1 LSIYQIIV
9 HANYQPFMINYCSL
23 TKFGWYIL
31 CFAGLN
37 IPEIYAQEIIR
48 PNVTNAAFL
57 KENST
62 VLLDISGSNRVNAF
76 AMAKEKGWK
85 TSGADR
91 DGNIFRLQ
99 RTDDRGLPVYYTT
112 TNNVIAAGTTRTTKV
127 YTGGGLGLSLN
138 GSSISAGKVALW
150 DSDGVLASHVEFA
163 GGRIEVRDK
172 TSTTAL
178 HSTHVA
184 GTMMA
189 AGVNS
194 IARGMAFAL
203 PSLYVFNFDNDTPEM
218 SANAAALLISNHSYG
233 TAAGWSQN
241 TSVTPERWEFL
252 GAPGENED
260 YKFGYYDTESSEWD
274 KICYNA
280 PYYLPVKSAGNSRT
294 VNGPAVGQPF
304 YRYNASRV
312 MASAGPR
319 PEGISSN
326 DGYDNIS
333 TYGTAKNILTIG
345 AINPLASG
353 PYTAANIRLTAF
365 SSWGPTDDGR
375 IKPDLVADG
384 VRVISTSNAGSNSY
398 SALSGTSMSTP
409 NVSGSLILLQ
419 ELYSQKNGNNFM
431 RAATLKAL
439 AIGTATEAGTADG
452 PDYSYGW
459 GLLNMEAAA
468 QSILDNGTKAK
479 IAEHILSQGDQQFLE
494 VTAAGAA
501 PLKGTICWT
510 DPEAVAISSVN
521 GLNNRTPRLINDL
534 DLRAVQNQET
544 YNPWIL
550 DPANPATAAIR
561 GDNSRDNIEQVLISN
576 PVAGAVYRFRVSH
589 KGVLKRGP
597 QAYSIVITGING
609 DAKFAST
616 GISNNE
622 LNMIL
627 YPVPAK
633 NEINVSFNIP
643 ETTAVQ
649 VQLINLS
656 GQVLYQDDQPGF
668 TGIYQNQINTSSYAA
683 GIYFIVLKA
692 GTKSYTKKFICTK

>member
-1 LSIYQIIV
+1 MMS
-9 HANYQPFMINYCSL
+9 HCSL

-31 CFAGLN
+31 CFASLN
-37 IPEIYAQEIIR
+37 SSWLYAQEIIR
-48 PNVTNAAFL
+48 PNVTNSAFL
-57 KENST
+57 KQNSVT
-62 VLLDISGSNRVNAF
+62 LLDISGINMANAF
-76 AMAKEKGWK
+76 ALAKAKGWE
-85 TSGADR
+85 TARADR
-91 DGNIFRLQ
+91 DGNVLRLQ
-99 RTDDRGLPVYYTT
+99 RTDDLGLPIYYTT
-112 TNNVIAAGTTRTTKV
+112 TNNIIAAGTTRTTKV
-127 YTGGGLGLSLN
+127 YSGGGLGLALN
-138 GSSISAGKVALW
+138 GSGIAAGKVALW
-150 DSDGVLASHVEFA
+150 DSDAVLASHAEFA

-172 TSTTAL
+172 TTSTAV

-189 AGVNS
+189 SGINA

-203 PSLYVFNFDNDTPEM
+203 PKLYVFNFDNDTPEM
-218 SANAAALLISNHSYG
+218 SANAATLLISNHSYG

-280 PYYLPVKSAGNSRT
+280 PYYLPVKSAGNSRI
-294 VNGPAVGQPF
+294 VNGPAVGEVF
-304 YRYNASRV
+304 YRFNASRV
-312 MASAGPR
+312 MANAGPR
-319 PEGISSN
+319 PAGISSN

-333 TYGTAKNILTIG
+333 TYGNAKNILTVG
-345 AINPLASG
+345 AINPLGSG

-384 VRVISTSNAGSNSY
+384 VRVLSTSNAGNNSY
-398 SALSGTSMSTP
+398 TTLSGTSMSTP

-419 ELYSQKNGNNFM
+419 ELYSQKNANSFM

-439 AIGTATEAGTADG
+439 AIGTATDAGTADG

-468 QSILDNGTKAK
+468 QAILDNGTKAK
-479 IAEHILSQGDQQFLE
+479 IAENILSQGDQQFFE
-494 VTAAGAA
+494 VTAAGTA

-521 GLNNRTPRLINDL
+521 GLNNKTPRLINDL
-534 DLRAVQNQET
+534 DLRAVQNQES
-544 YNPWIL
+544 YNPWVL
-550 DPANPATAAIR
+550 DPANPSAAAGK
-561 GDNSRDNIEQVLISN
+561 GDNTRDNVEQVLISN
-576 PVAGAVYRFRVSH
+576 PVAGAVYRFKVSH
-589 KGVLKRGP
+589 KAVLKRGP

-609 DAKFAST
+609 NANFST
-616 GISNNE
+616 AGIRNDE
-622 LNMIL
+622 LNLIV

-633 NEINVSFNIP
+633 NEINISFNITEP
-643 ETTAVQ
+643 SAVQ
-649 VQLINLS
+649 VKLINLL
-656 GQVLYQDDQPGF
+656 GQVLYQDDKAGF
-668 TGIYQNQINTSSYAA
+668 TGIYQNQVNISSYAA
-683 GIYFIVLKA
+683 GIYFIVLRA

>member
-1 LSIYQIIV
+1 
-9 HANYQPFMINYCSL
+9 MINYCSL

-37 IPEIYAQEIIR
+37 IPLLQAQEVIR

-57 KENST
+57 KKNGAI
-62 VLLDISGSNRVNAF
+62 LLDIASANRDNAF
-76 AMAKEKGWK
+76 ALAREKGWQ
-85 TSGADR
+85 TSGTDR
-91 DGNIFRLQ
+91 DGNVFRLQ

-127 YTGGGLGLSLN
+127 YTGGGLGLSLD
-138 GSSISAGKVALW
+138 GSSIPAGRVALW
-150 DSDGVLASHVEFA
+150 DSDAVLASHIEFA
-163 GGRIEVRDK
+163 GGRIEIRDK
-172 TSTTAL
+172 TTSTAV

-189 AGVNS
+189 AGINS

-203 PSLYVFNFDNDTPEM
+203 PKLYVFNFDNDTPEM
-218 SANAAALLISNHSYG
+218 SANAATLLISNHSYG
-233 TAAGWSQN
+233 TAAGWSLN

-260 YKFGYYDTESSEWD
+260 YKFGYYDTEAAEWD

-294 VNGPAVGQPF
+294 VNGPAVGETY
-304 YRYNASRV
+304 YRLNASRV
-312 MASAGPR
+312 MSNAGPR
-319 PEGISSN
+319 PAGISSN

-345 AINPLASG
+345 AINPLATG

-384 VRVISTSNAGSNSY
+384 VRVTSTSNAGNSSY
-398 SALSGTSMSTP
+398 TALSGTSMSTP

-419 ELYSQKNGNNFM
+419 ELYSQKNGGNYM

-439 AIGTATEAGTADG
+439 AIGTAADAGTDG

-468 QSILDNGTKAK
+468 QAILDNGTKSK
-479 IAEHILSQGDQQFLE
+479 IAENILSQGDQQFLE
-494 VTAAGAA
+494 VTAAGTG
-501 PLKGTICWT
+501 PLRGTICWT
-510 DPEAVAISSVN
+510 DPEAVAISSLN
-521 GLNNRTPRLINDL
+521 GLNNKTTRLINDL
-534 DLRAVQNQET
+534 DLRAVQTAET
-544 YNPWIL
+544 YNPWVL
-550 DPANPATAAIR
+550 DPENPAAAATK
-561 GDNSRDNIEQVLISN
+561 GDNIRDNVEQVLISN

-597 QAYSIVITGING
+597 QAYSVIL
-609 DAKFAST
+609 T
-616 GISNNE
+616 GISGNADFTVAGIRNDQ
-622 LNMIL
+622 LNMVI

-643 ETTAVQ
+643 GTTTIQ
-649 VQLINLS
+649 VKLVNLN
-656 GQVLYQDDQPGF
+656 GQVLYEDNRAAF
-668 TGIYQNQINTSSYAA
+668 TGIYQHQINTSDCVA

-692 GTKSYTKKFICTK
+692 GSKSYTKKFICTK

>member
-1 LSIYQIIV
+1 MMN
-9 HANYQPFMINYCSL
+9 HCSL
-23 TKFGWYIL
+23 TNFGWCIL

-37 IPEIYAQEIIR
+37 LPSLYAQEIIR
-48 PNVTNAAFL
+48 PNVTNYAFL

-62 VLLDISGSNRVNAF
+62 TLLDINNINKANAF
-76 AMAKEKGWK
+76 VMAKEKGWR
-85 TSGADR
+85 TAGTDR
-91 DGNIFRLQ
+91 EGNVFRLQ
-99 RTDDRGLPVYYTT
+99 RTDELGLPIYYIT

-150 DSDGVLASHVEFA
+150 DSDGVLASHIEFA
-163 GGRIEVRDK
+163 GGRTEVRDK
-172 TSTTAL
+172 TTSTAV

-189 AGVNS
+189 AGINS

-203 PSLYVFNFDNDTPEM
+203 PKLYIFNFDNDTPEM
-218 SANAAALLISNHSYG
+218 SANAATLLISNHSYG

-260 YKFGYYDTESSEWD
+260 YKFGYYDTESAEWD

-294 VNGPAVGQPF
+294 LNGPAVGQPF

-312 MASAGPR
+312 MTSAGLR

-345 AINPLASG
+345 AVNPLASG

-384 VRVISTSNAGSNSY
+384 VRVTSTSNAGNNSY
-398 SALSGTSMSTP
+398 TALSGTSMSTP

-419 ELYSQKNGNNFM
+419 ELYSQKNNNNFM
-431 RAATLKAL
+431 RSATVKAL
-439 AIGTATEAGTADG
+439 AIGTATDAGTTEG

-468 QSILDNGTKAK
+468 QSILDNHTKAK
-479 IAEHILSQGDQQFLE
+479 IAENVLSQGDQQFFE
-494 VTAAGAA
+494 VTAAGNS

-510 DPEAVAISSVN
+510 DPEAVPVSSIN
-521 GLNNRTPRLINDL
+521 GLNNTTPRLINDL

-544 YNPWIL
+544 FNPWVL
-550 DPANPATAAIR
+550 EPANPAAAAIK
-561 GDNSRDNIEQVLISN
+561 GDNTRDNIEQVLISN
-576 PVAGAVYRFRVSH
+576 PVAGAIYRFKVSH
-589 KGVLKRGP
+589 KGILKRGP
-597 QAYSIVITGING
+597 QPYSIVITGING
-609 DAKFAST
+609 DAEYSSI
-616 GISNNE
+616 GIRNNE
-622 LNMIL
+622 LNLVI

-633 NEINVSFNIP
+633 NELNIGFNIP
-643 ETTAVQ
+643 VITTVQ
-649 VQLINLS
+649 VRLINLS
-656 GQVLYQDDQPGF
+656 GQVLYQDDKPGF
-668 TGIYQNQINTSSYAA
+668 TGIYQHQIDTSSYPA
-683 GIYFIVLKA
+683 GVYFIVLKA

>member
-1 LSIYQIIV
+1 MMN
-9 HANYQPFMINYCSL
+9 HCSL
-23 TKFGWYIL
+23 SKFGWCIL
-31 CFAGLN
+31 CFAALH
-37 IPEIYAQEIIR
+37 IPLLDAQEIIR
-48 PNVTNAAFL
+48 PNVTNSAFL
-57 KENST
+57 RENST
-62 VLLDISGSNRVNAF
+62 ALLDISRINKANAL

-91 DGNIFRLQ
+91 DGNVFRLQ
-99 RTDDRGLPVYYTT
+99 RTDDLGLPIYYIT
-112 TNNVIAAGTTRTTKV
+112 TNNVIAAGTTRTNKV
-127 YTGGGLGLSLN
+127 YTGGGLGLSLS

-172 TSTTAL
+172 TTTTAV

-184 GTMMA
+184 GTMIA
-189 AGVNS
+189 AGFNS
-194 IARGMAFAL
+194 IAKGMAFAL
-203 PSLYVFNFDNDTPEM
+203 PKLYVFNFDNDTPEM
-218 SANAAALLISNHSYG
+218 SANAATLLISNHSYG

-294 VNGPAVGQPF
+294 VNGPAVGQPYF
-304 YRYNASRV
+304 RYNASRV
-312 MASAGPR
+312 MTSAGLR

-384 VRVISTSNAGSNSY
+384 VRVVSTSNAGNNIY
-398 SALSGTSMSTP
+398 TTLSGTSMATP
-409 NVSGSLILLQ
+409 NVSGSLVLLQ

-431 RAATLKAL
+431 RAATLKGL
-439 AIGTATEAGTADG
+439 AIGTATDAGASEG

-468 QSILDNGTKAK
+468 QAIIDNGSKAK
-479 IAEHILSQGDQQFLE
+479 IAENILSQGDQQFLE
-494 VTAAGAA
+494 VTAAGNT

-510 DPEAVAISSVN
+510 DPEAVPISSLN
-521 GLNNRTPRLINDL
+521 GLNNRTARLINDL
-534 DLRAVQNQET
+534 DLRAVQQQET
-544 YNPWIL
+544 YNPWVL
-550 DPANPATAAIR
+550 DPGNPAAAATK
-561 GDNSRDNIEQVLISN
+561 GDNTRDNIEQVLISN
-576 PVAGAVYRFRVSH
+576 PLAGAVYRFKVSH
-589 KGVLKRGP
+589 KGVLRRGP
-597 QAYSIVITGING
+597 QAYSMIITGITGNTS
-609 DAKFAST
+609 FSTT
-616 GISNNE
+616 GIRNDE
-622 LNMIL
+622 LNMVI

-633 NEINVSFNIP
+633 NEINVSFNIA
-643 ETTAVQ
+643 ETNNVQ
-649 VQLINLS
+649 VRLVNLS
-656 GQVLYQDDQPGF
+656 GQVLYQDTRPAF
-668 TGIYQNQINTSSYAA
+668 AGIYQHQINLSDYAA

-692 GTKSYTKKFICTK
+692 GSKSYTKKFICTK

>member
-1 LSIYQIIV
+1 
-9 HANYQPFMINYCSL
+9 MINYCSF
-23 TKFGWYIL
+23 TKFGFSIL

-37 IPEIYAQEIIR
+37 IPILCAQDIIR
-48 PNVTNAAFL
+48 PNVTNSAFL
-57 KENST
+57 KKNGA
-62 VLLDISGSNRVNAF
+62 VLLDIASVNRENAF
-76 AMAKEKGWK
+76 ALAKEKGWP
-85 TSGADR
+85 TAGTDRSG
-91 DGNIFRLQ
+91 NVFRLQ
-99 RTDDRGLPVYYTT
+99 RTDDNGLPVYYTT
-112 TNNVIAAGTTRTTKV
+112 TNNVIAAGTTRTDKV
-127 YTGGGLGLSLN
+127 YAGGGLGLSLN
-138 GSSISAGKVALW
+138 GSTISAGKVALW

-163 GGRIEVRDK
+163 GGRIEIRDK
-172 TSTTAL
+172 TSTTAV

-184 GTMMA
+184 GTIMA
-189 AGVNS
+189 AGING
-194 IARGMAFAL
+194 IARGMAYGL
-203 PSLYVFNFDNDTPEM
+203 PRLYVFNFDNDTPEM
-218 SANAAALLISNHSYG
+218 SANAATLLISNHSYG

-294 VNGPAVGQPF
+294 VTGPAVGETY
-304 YRYNASRV
+304 YRLNASRV
-312 MASAGPR
+312 MANAGPR
-319 PEGISSN
+319 PQGISSN

-384 VRVISTSNAGSNSY
+384 VRVTSTSNAGNNSY
-398 SALSGTSMSTP
+398 TALSGTSMSTP

-419 ELYSQKNGNNFM
+419 ELYSQKNGGNFM

-439 AIGTATEAGTADG
+439 AIATATDAGTAEG

-468 QSILDNGTKAK
+468 QAILDNSTKSK
-479 IAEHILSQGDQQFLE
+479 IAENILYQGDQQFLE
-494 VTAAGAA
+494 VTAAGTG

-521 GLNNRTPRLINDL
+521 GLNNKTPRLINDL
-534 DLRAVQNQET
+534 DLRAVQNAET
-544 YNPWIL
+544 YQPWIL
-550 DPANPATAAIR
+550 NPDNPAAAATK
-561 GDNSRDNIEQVLISN
+561 GDNIRDNVEQVFISN
-576 PVAGAVYRFRVSH
+576 PVAGAVYRFKVSH

-597 QAYSIVITGING
+597 QPYSVIL
-609 DAKFAST
+609 T
-616 GISNNE
+616 GISGMTDYTVAGIRSEE
-622 LNMIL
+622 LNMII

-633 NEINVSFNIP
+633 NEINIGFNIP
-643 ETTAVQ
+643 ETTTVQ
-649 VQLINLS
+649 VKLVSFS
-656 GQVLYQDDQPGF
+656 GQVLYQDNKAGF
-668 TGIYQNQINTSSYAA
+668 IGIYQHQINISECAA
-683 GIYFIVLKA
+683 GIYFIVVKA
-692 GTKSYTKKFICTK
+692 GNKSYTKKFICTK